1 MQGHMTKHNIRRT
14 GIPATYEIGQHV
26 GFVDLIEK
34 GQTEFQISPTSRW
47 FCAVTNPNCQARAA
61 LGLHELGYRTFYPK
75 VRRWVTH
82 ARVRKAKDKPLLGR
96 YIFVEVDPKND
107 QQSFYAVRAVN
118 GIEAILSSWQQTRY
132 GMSVEPAA
140 FCSDWI
146 ASMRLRQMA
155 GEWDETKGLLPIG
168 ARIKLMEG
176 EFADR
181 LATVTAKEGR
191 RERTIVFKLL
201 DENTYG
207 QLHIS
212 NVRAA

>member
-1 MQGHMTKHNIRRT
+1 MQTGAVSPMT
-14 GIPATYEIGQHV
+14 YQIGQHV
-26 GFVDLIEK
+26 GFVDLIEER
-34 GQTEFQISPTSRW
+34 QTEFPISPTSRW

-61 LGLHELGYRTFYPK
+61 LGLHEIGYRTFYPK

-82 ARVRKAKDKPLLGR
+82 ARVRKAKEKPLLGR
-96 YIFVEVDPKND
+96 YIFVEVDPEND

-118 GIEAILSSWQQTRY
+118 GIETVLSKWQDTRW
-132 GMSVEPAA
+132 GMRVQPAA

-155 GEWDETKGLLPIG
+155 GEWDETRGSLPIG
-168 ARIKLMEG
+168 ARIRLMEG
-176 EFADR
+176 EFANQ

-201 DENTYG
+201 DQNRYG
-207 QLHIS
+207 ELHIS

>member
-1 MQGHMTKHNIRRT
+1 MHGAAM
-14 GIPATYEIGQHV
+14 TYEIGQHV
-26 GFVDLIEK
+26 GFVDLIQEQ
-34 GQTEFQISPTSRW
+34 QTEFPISETSQW
-47 FCAVTNPNCQARAA
+47 FCAVTNLNCQARAA

-82 ARVRKAKDKPLLGR
+82 ARVRKAKDRPLLGC

-118 GIEAILSSWQQTRY
+118 GVESVLSSWQPTAGGDR
-132 GMSVEPAA
+132 VLPAA

-146 ASMRLRQMA
+146 FSMRVRQMA
-155 GEWDETKGLLPIG
+155 GDWDETRSSIPIG

-176 EFADR
+176 EFADQ

-201 DENTYG
+201 DENRYG
-207 QLHIS
+207 KLQVGQ
-212 NVRAA
+212 VRAA

>member
-1 MQGHMTKHNIRRT
+1 MHGAAMT
-14 GIPATYEIGQHV
+14 YQIGQHV
-26 GFVDLIEK
+26 GFVDLIEEK
-34 GQTEFQISPTSRW
+34 RAEFQISPTSRW
-47 FCAVTNPNCQARAA
+47 YCAVTNPNCQARAA
-61 LGLHELGYRTFYPK
+61 LGLHELGYRSFYPK

-96 YIFVEVDPKND
+96 YIFVEVDPEND

-118 GIEAILSSWQQTRY
+118 GIEAILSKWQETKF
-132 GMSVEPAA
+132 GMRVQPAP

-155 GEWDETKGLLPIG
+155 GEWDATRGTIPIG
-168 ARIKLMEG
+168 ARIRVMEG
-176 EFADR
+176 EFANQ

-191 RERTIVFKLL
+191 REKTVVFKIHG
-201 DENTYG
+201 ENRYG
-207 QLHIS
+207 KLHIG

>member
-1 MQGHMTKHNIRRT
+1 MNGAAMNYQ
-14 GIPATYEIGQHV
+14 IGDHV
-26 GFVDLIEK
+26 GFVDLIEE
-34 GQTEFQISPTSRW
+34 QRAEFPISLTSRW
-47 FCAVTNPNCQARAA
+47 FCAMTNPNCQARAA
-61 LGLHELGYRTFYPK
+61 LGLHELGYRSFYPK

-96 YIFVEVDPKND
+96 YIFVEVDPKNE

-118 GIEAILSSWQQTRY
+118 GVESVLSSWQQTPFGTR
-132 GMSVEPAA
+132 VQPAA
-140 FCSDWI
+140 FCHDWI

-155 GEWDETKGLLPIG
+155 GEWDETKGILPIG

-176 EFADR
+176 EFADK

-191 RERTIVFKLL
+191 RERTIIFKLL

>member
-1 MQGHMTKHNIRRT
+1 MGTFDGEFEVNGAAVNYH
-14 GIPATYEIGQHV
+14 IGQHV
-26 GFVDLIEK
+26 GFVDLI
-34 GQTEFQISPTSRW
+34 QDDRVDFPISSTARW

-61 LGLHELGYRTFYPK
+61 LGLHEIGYRTFYPK

-82 ARVRKAKDKPLLGR
+82 ARTKQAKDKPLLGR

-107 QQSFYAVRAVN
+107 QQSFYAVRAIN
-118 GIEAILSSWQQTRY
+118 GVESVLSSWQETRF
-132 GMSVEPAA
+132 GMRIQPAA

-155 GEWDETKGLLPIG
+155 GEWDETRGLIPIG
-168 ARIKLMEG
+168 ARIRLMEG

-191 RERTIVFKLL
+191 REKTIVFKLHG
-201 DENTYG
+201 ENQYG
-207 QLHIS
+207 KLHID
-212 NVRAA
+212 NVRAG